1 MIEVPRKLVEGYFV
15 RTVDDL
21 IFEVKGVVHPSD
33 RVIAY
38 VRYVP
43 DFDSSSK
50 QHYRKIYDLQEREKY
65 LKENFPGY
73 LWFSTAHQ
81 RILQAVPYSQIK
93 QVLDPVAYMKQIRRN
108 KSRLSEATVN
118 LVDLLLEYTGV
129 DSRSIGVT
137 GSQLVGVS
145 TKTSDIDLVVFGERA
160 GINFYNRLGTIYD
173 KIPGIEQYN
182 GNLLTDHVTFRWKDL
197 VDHHEILR
205 EIERRKVLQGIFG
218 GYQFFIRLVRLP
230 QDVEEVYGQIVIKD
244 SKSVNTTCKIID
256 DSNSIFTPCVY
267 PVESIEYPLLRQLV
281 SYRGRFTEQGSS
293 DSTVMVRGKLEDVI
307 DRETNENYQQLV
319 LGESSLDYMIPV

>member
-43 DFDSSSK
+43 DFDSLSK
-50 QHYRKIYDLQEREKY
+50 QHYRKIYDLQERERY

-81 RILQAVPYSQIK
+81 RILQAVPYSQMK
-93 QVLDPVAYMKQIRRN
+93 QVLDPVEHMKQIRRS
-108 KSRLSEATVN
+108 KSGLSFATAK
-118 LVDLLLEYTGV
+118 LVDSFLEYTGV
-129 DSRSIGVT
+129 DSRNIGIT

-145 TKTSDIDLVVFGERA
+145 TKTSDIDLVVFGEEA
-160 GINFYNRLGTIYD
+160 GFNFYDKLRTVYD
-173 KIPGIEQYN
+173 KIPGLEQYN
-182 GNLLTDHVTFRWKDL
+182 GDLLTDHVRFRWRDL

-205 EIERRKVLQGIFG
+205 EIESTKVLQGVFS
-218 GYQFFIRLVRLP
+218 GYQFFVRLVRLS
-230 QDVEEVYGQIVIKD
+230 QDVGEVYGQIVIKG
-244 SKSVNTTCKIID
+244 SKSANTTCKIID

-267 PVESIEYPLLRQLV
+267 LVESVEYPLLRQLV
-281 SYRGRFTEQGSS
+281 SYRGRFTEQGLN
-293 DSTVMVRGKLEDVI
+293 DSTVIVRGRLEDVVNL
-307 DRETNENYQQLV
+307 ETNENYQQLV
-319 LGESSLDYMIPV
+319 LGENSLDYMIPV